1 MMTKEMHTDASVD
14 IASSIST
21 GEGRGNSRRASQRQ
35 GVGINANRRSGR
47 ALLKLTIS
55 AMLISIGLLG
65 SYFPVFVFPIGPAK
79 CAPLQHLI
87 NVVAAVLLGPGYAVA
102 VAFGISLLRNLFGL
116 GTLLAFP
123 GSMVGAFLAGSLFLF
138 SRKAR
143 LNISIGVALAS
154 VGEALGTG
162 LLGAILAFPV
172 AKWLLGNSTVSATF
186 FILPFMV
193 SSAVGAVLAFGL
205 IHILMKARVISIGQI
220 QSDHKSGSTS
230 QEDPKAATH
239 SPHQQ

>member
-1 MMTKEMHTDASVD
+1 MRTKVINGNASVD
-14 IASSIST
+14 SASSIYT
-21 GEGRGNSRRASQRQ
+21 EEGIEKITCASQTLS
-35 GVGINANRRSGR
+35 VGINANRRSGR

-55 AMLISIGLLG
+55 AMLISIGILG
-65 SYFPVFVFPIGPAK
+65 SYVPIFVFPIGPAK

-143 LNISIGVALAS
+143 LNISIGIALAS

-186 FILPFMV
+186 FIMPFMV